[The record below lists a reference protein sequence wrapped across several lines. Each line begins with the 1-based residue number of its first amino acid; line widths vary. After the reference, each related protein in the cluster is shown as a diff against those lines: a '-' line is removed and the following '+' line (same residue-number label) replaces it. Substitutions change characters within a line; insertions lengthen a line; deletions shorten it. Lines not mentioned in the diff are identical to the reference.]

1 MADVYSSLQ
10 KYGIAIQ
17 HRGKGPEEAAI
28 SAFFNNLDAAGLSD
42 EAKKAIVSNTF
53 GDAVKYSGRGQVGYM
68 ELSNA
73 LKDKKLNDLNSI
85 KRMGEQ
91 YTANQAQL
99 GRPPTASDF
108 DTFMDTQ
115 RQIGEMKRE
124 GEALGVAG
132 KEADK
137 LMEGMQFGVEP
148 SDSENA
154 ALSNL
159 RDRYGSVDLR
169 RSEALVGQQ
178 GAEATAQRGL
188 MGSLAAAGVQG
199 GAAGAALT
207 DMAQSNIRARRG
219 IESTVRQEKDALSK
233 DIYNVELERKAY
245 RDKELMR
252 RNKKRG
258 TLTGVI
264 AGAGDQ
270 EPTTSTPVPRP
281 KGGK

>member
-10 KYGIAIQ
+10 KYGIGIQ
-17 HRGKGPEEAAI
+17 HRGGPSEEHVLNQ
-28 SAFFNNLDAAGLSD
+28 FFENLDNAGLSD
-42 EAKKAIVSNTF
+42 AAKQAIVSSTL
-53 GDAVKYSGRGQVGYM
+53 GDAAKYGNRGEAGYK
-68 ELSNA
+68 ELSKAINEQN
-73 LKDKKLNDLNSI
+73 LNDLTSI
-85 KRMGEQ
+85 KRIGEQ
-91 YTANQAQL
+91 FTANQAQL
-99 GRPPTASDF
+99 GRPPSASEF
-108 DTFMDTQ
+108 ATFMDTQ

-207 DMAQSNIRARRG
+207 DMAQANIRSRRG
-219 IESTVRQEKDALSK
+219 IDSTARQEKDALSK

-264 AGAGDQ
+264 AGAGGP
-270 EPTTSTPVPRP
+270 EPDAPIPSA
-281 KGGK
+281 GGKK

>member
-1 MADVYSSLQ
+1 MADVYSSLK

-17 HRGKGPEEAAI
+17 HRGERTEEAAVEQ
-28 SAFFNNLDAAGLSD
+28 FFTNLNNAGLSD
-42 EAKKAIVSNTF
+42 AAKQAIVSNTF
-53 GDAVKYSGRGQVGYM
+53 GDAAKYGKRGQVGYM

-73 LKDKKLNDLNSI
+73 LKTLKLNDLESV

-137 LMEGMQFGVEP
+137 VMEGMQFGVEP

-245 RDKELMR
+245 RDKVSER
-252 RNKKRG
+252 KRKKRG
-258 TLTGVI
+258 DIAGII
-264 AGAGDQ
+264 AGAGDP

-281 KGGK
+281 KGGQ